1 MYISGSEYRVEFTR
15 QGARDLRKL
24 SRRDQR
30 RVAARIDALAREPR
44 PPGVQKLKGS
54 GDFWRLRVGELRV
67 LYTISDRIVT
77 VTVVRVRHRRDV
89 YRR

>member
-1 MYISGSEYRVEFTR
+1 MYISGGEYRVEFTR

-30 RVAARIDALAREPR
+30 RVAGRIDALAREPR
-44 PPGVQKLKGS
+44 PPGVQKLKGR
-54 GDFWRLRVGELRV
+54 DDIWRLRVGELRV
-67 LYTISDRIVT
+67 LYTISDQIVT
-77 VTVVRVRHRRDV
+77 VTVVRVRHRREV